1 MSESSTAAAKL
12 AAFCA
17 DIRWDDI
24 PLEVRERTKDFLLDS
39 LGVTFRG
46 TLEASSKPGVDY
58 VRGLQTDGPSSVI
71 GEGFRTSAP
80 WAALVNGT
88 AAHAIEMD
96 DVTSESS
103 LHPAVCAIPAAVG
116 VAEERG
122 ADGAALVAAI
132 VAGYEVT
139 LRVGNALNPSSAYQ
153 RGFHPTSVS
162 GVFGAATAAAHIMGL
177 NAAQLTDA
185 LGICGSMASG
195 SMEYLTDGAW
205 TKRINAGWA
214 AHAGTV
220 AAGLAAA
227 GFNGPPTIFEG
238 PHGFL
243 TGFTDEPK
251 TARLLDDL
259 GDFYQIQKVSI
270 KPYGCC
276 RYNHGI
282 IDCMFALRE
291 EHGITPEQV
300 EKIRFSV
307 LSAGRD
313 IVAEPIEQKQ
323 APENVVDA
331 QFSAHFAAAVALARG
346 VADVNQFTP
355 ESIQDPVLRDLTA
368 RTEHHFNPEIDR
380 LYPLQWRT
388 EAEIELRDGRVVA
401 TEIDHATGEP
411 ENPVPREDL
420 VEKFILLAEPLLQGV
435 AAQDLTRQILTID
448 REPGGFEIVMSTLR
462 R

>member
-1 MSESSTAAAKL
+1 MSASPTAAARL

-46 TLEASSKPGVDY
+46 TLEASSKPPVDY
-58 VRGLQTDGPSSVI
+58 VRGLQAGGPSSVI

-80 WAALVNGT
+80 WAAMVNGT

-103 LHPAVCAIPAAVG
+103 LHPAVCAIPAAVA

-132 VAGYEVT
+132 VAGYELT

-153 RGFHPTSVS
+153 RGFHPTSIA
-162 GVFGAATAAAHIMGL
+162 GVFGAATAAAHLMGL
-177 NAAQLTDA
+177 SATQLTDA

-195 SMEYLTDGAW
+195 SMEYLSDGAW

-214 AHAGTV
+214 AHAGVV

-227 GFNGPPTIFEG
+227 GFNGPPTILEG

-243 TGFTDEPK
+243 SAFTDAPK

-259 GDFYQIQKVSI
+259 GEFYQIETVSI

-313 IVAEPIEQKQ
+313 LVAEPIEQKQ

-355 ESIQDPVLRDLTA
+355 ESIQDPVLRELTSK
-368 RTEHHFNPEIDR
+368 TEHHFNPAIDR

-388 EAEIELRDGRVVA
+388 EAEIELSDGRVVA

-411 ENPVPREDL
+411 ENPVPREGL
-420 VEKFILLAEPLLQGV
+420 VEKFILLAEPLLQG
-435 AAQDLTRQILTID
+435 AAVQDLTRQILTID
-448 REPGGFEIVMSTLR
+448 SEPGRLETVMGTLR

>member
-1 MSESSTAAAKL
+1 MSATATVAAQL
-12 AAFCA
+12 ATFCTE
-17 DIRWDDI
+17 IRWNDI
-24 PLEVRERTKDFLLDS
+24 PLPTRERTKDFLLDS
-39 LGVTFRG
+39 LGVTLRG
-46 TLEASSKPGVDY
+46 TLEESSKPAVDY
-58 VRGLQTDGPSSVI
+58 VRGLQADGPSTVI
-71 GEGFRTSAP
+71 GEGFRTSSP

-103 LHPAVCAIPAAVG
+103 LHPAVCTIPAAVA

-132 VAGYEVT
+132 VAGYEII
-139 LRVGNALNPSSAYQ
+139 LRVGNALNPSSAYE
-153 RGFHPTSVS
+153 RGFHPTSIA
-162 GVFGAATAAAHIMGL
+162 GIFGAATAAAHLMGL
-177 NAAQLTDA
+177 SAAQLTDA
-185 LGICGSMASG
+185 LGICGSMAAG

-214 AHAGTV
+214 AHAGVV
-220 AAGLAAA
+220 AAGMAAA
-227 GFNGPPTIFEG
+227 GFNGPATILEG

-243 TGFTDEPK
+243 SAFTDEPK

-259 GDFYQIQKVSI
+259 GELYQIETVSI

-282 IDCMFALRE
+282 IDCMFALRKK
-291 EHGITPEQV
+291 HGIKPKQV

-313 IVAEPIEQKQ
+313 IVAEPIVQKQ
-323 APENVVDA
+323 NPENVVDA

-355 ESIQDPVLRDLTA
+355 ESIQDPVVRDLTA
-368 RTEHHFNPEIDR
+368 KTEHYFNPDIDR

-388 EAEIELRDGRVVA
+388 EAEIKLTDGRVVA

-411 ENPVPREDL
+411 QNPVPREGL
-420 VEKFILLAEPLLQGV
+420 VDKFVLLAEPLLDKTP
-435 AAQDLTRQILTID
+435 AHDLAGQVLAID
-448 REPGGFEIVMSTLR
+448 REPPLLQTVMSTLR